1 MQHIKRLRNPNTGE
15 MQDNLFGAKYTK
27 GVVSEVKGVNVTGGS
42 AQNSAAA
49 VALAAHQKHAH
60 RRSRYTVRFD
70 DGSEEAGIPAARIR
84 EDDSPAPARPV
95 SEGVA
100 AAVPEA
106 VATEAVRVDAG

>member
-1 MQHIKRLRNPNTGE
+1 
-15 MQDNLFGAKYTK
+15 MQDNLFGAKWSK
-27 GVVSEVKGVNVTGGS
+27 GVVAEVKAVNVTGGS

-60 RRSRYTVRFD
+60 RRCRRRSGPGI
-70 DGSEEAGIPAARIR
+70 GSEEAGIPAARIR

-106 VATEAVRVDAG
+106 AAEAVAPEAAVSTEAVRVDAG